1 MFENGV
7 MDGEKAPFG
16 KFAGSLRQK
25 LMQEHLAFDTVKDC
39 ISETF
44 YKDIWLL
51 RASKNTKLY
60 EEIFD
65 CFPSDKVT
73 NFKIWISSCAFKP
86 KFDNDQ
92 NEKFAFFWLLS
103 AELYSK
109 GYVIIKTTK
118 DADYLWDQSNH
129 AMHFHWWCWI
139 SYI

>member
-16 KFAGSLRQK
+16 KFAGTLRQK
-25 LMQEHLAFDTVKDC
+25 LMQEHLAFDSVKDC

-73 NFKIWISSCAFKP
+73 NLKIWISSWAFKP

-103 AELYSK
+103 TELY
-109 GYVIIKTTK
+109 
-118 DADYLWDQSNH
+118 
-129 AMHFHWWCWI
+129 
-139 SYI
+139 

>member
-1 MFENGV
+1 MRACDGKNGHNSHLVILQVAVILEDTVFENGV

-16 KFAGSLRQK
+16 KFAGTLRQK

-44 YKDIWLL
+44 YKDIWLR

-73 NFKIWISSCAFKP
+73 MYFRNLNFRLRI
-86 KFDNDQ
+86 
-92 NEKFAFFWLLS
+92 
-103 AELYSK
+103 
-109 GYVIIKTTK
+109 
-118 DADYLWDQSNH
+118 QSQVQL
-129 AMHFHWWCWI
+129 
-139 SYI
+139 

>member
-1 MFENGV
+1 MILEDTVFENGV

-16 KFAGSLRQK
+16 KFAGTLRQK

-44 YKDIWLL
+44 YKDIWLR

-73 NFKIWISSCAFKP
+73 MYFRNLNFRLRI
-86 KFDNDQ
+86 
-92 NEKFAFFWLLS
+92 
-103 AELYSK
+103 
-109 GYVIIKTTK
+109 
-118 DADYLWDQSNH
+118 QSLVQL
-129 AMHFHWWCWI
+129 
-139 SYI
+139 